1 MRGLS
6 GAGGAVL
13 KCDNGSD
20 HISDFIK
27 YHDTRARR
35 YLIPH
40 QLIWIKSLSKPVAG
54 AAGQCRGQ
62 RA

>member
-1 MRGLS
+1 M
-6 GAGGAVL
+6 L